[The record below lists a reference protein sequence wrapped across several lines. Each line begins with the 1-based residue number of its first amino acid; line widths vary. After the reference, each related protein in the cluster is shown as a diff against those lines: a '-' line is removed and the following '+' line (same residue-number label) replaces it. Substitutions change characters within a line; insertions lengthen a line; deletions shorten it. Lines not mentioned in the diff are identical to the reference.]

1 MTFEDN
7 DCHGGLN
14 IDFTLSKCA
23 IEQSCGQQYVLN
35 LVNGSFL
42 NNLHKCSISQIHILY
57 NNLRVEIW
65 LAMIIRFQLGNLCMR
80 NKGTLF
86 RAQIIPTYH
95 QTPIMCYQKPLLL

>member
-35 LVNGSFL
+35 LVNDS
-42 NNLHKCSISQIHILY
+42 
-57 NNLRVEIW
+57 
-65 LAMIIRFQLGNLCMR
+65 
-80 NKGTLF
+80 LF
-86 RAQIIPTYH
+86 
-95 QTPIMCYQKPLLL
+95 K